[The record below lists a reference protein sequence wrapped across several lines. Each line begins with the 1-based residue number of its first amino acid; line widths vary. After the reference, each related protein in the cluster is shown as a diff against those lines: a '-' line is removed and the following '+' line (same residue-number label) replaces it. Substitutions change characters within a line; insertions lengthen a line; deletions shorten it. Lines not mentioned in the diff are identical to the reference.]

1 MTGSKRLLAVGILLL
16 TGLGCSSSRDKA
28 PEQVAAENAVTEE
41 KSDAEEQPV
50 EDESPAVKKSPAATG
65 KSPTKKAALP
75 PKGEAV
81 TAWSRLRAVGCDG
94 KLAGVWT
101 PVQAMIIREAPRA
114 IGNGPIRDTRV
125 RVYYEQAHEGYDG
138 THQGLLNLERDVGK
152 CMARMM
158 GWEEA
163 LRETTSWALEAGVE
177 GRLLQSVEAFHFLQ
191 EATKDAKEYPF
202 GVVDSGVETNG
213 RTWVKA
219 YGKGCEPT
227 LDGMGSQEIDP
238 CLRLEI
244 SCWSTGPCT
253 GQVRQGPPAQ
263 AGD

>member
-50 EDESPAVKKSPAATG
+50 ADESPAVKKSPAATG
-65 KSPTKKAALP
+65 KSSAKKAVP

-81 TAWSRLRAVGCDG
+81 TAWRRLRAVGCDG
-94 KLAGVWT
+94 KLAGIWT
-101 PVQAMIIREAPRA
+101 PVQAMIVRDAPRA

-152 CMARMM
+152 CMARMK

-253 GQVRQGPPAQ
+253 GQVRQGPSAQ